1 MAAQW
6 GRQRQLSDPPSVS
19 DLVKSALDGDEEA
32 NQVLDEG
39 ARVLGAGM
47 MSALHLLNPDVV
59 VIAGGIIDARPR
71 HLELIEAALRSSV
84 LPKAS
89 AELRV
94 VQAHHG
100 NRAGLIGA
108 AMCAE
113 RASRQEDAG

>member
-1 MAAQW
+1 
-6 GRQRQLSDPPSVS
+6 
-19 DLVKSALDGDEEA
+19 
-32 NQVLDEG
+32 
-39 ARVLGAGM
+39 

-59 VIAGGIIDARPR
+59 VIGGGIIDARPR
-71 HLELIEAALRSSV
+71 HLELIEQTLRSKV

-94 VQAHHG
+94 VQAQHG

-113 RASRQEDAG
+113 KFFREEGTG